1 MWRANEGI
9 VGAALGEWGG
19 WTYLA
24 RKAMQIILNAAE
36 TDATLTRMAAD
47 FRREFSPEAPVNV
60 VGIRTR
66 GDVLA
71 NRLVGKLRASGFGAI
86 FTGVLDI
93 TLYRD
98 DLSELGPRPL
108 VRPSELPVVIDSRP
122 LVLVDDVLFTGRS
135 IRAALTHLADFGRP
149 SVTRLAVLVDRG
161 GRELPVQADY
171 VGVKVPPPPAGRRV
185 YVRLAET
192 DGADEVAVGPISGR
206 GA

>member
-1 MWRANEGI
+1 
-9 VGAALGEWGG
+9 
-19 WTYLA
+19 
-24 RKAMQIILNAAE
+24 MQIILNAAE
-36 TDATLTRMAAD
+36 IDATLTRMAAD
-47 FRREFSPEAPVNV
+47 FRREFSPAEPLNI

-71 NRLVGKLRASGFGAI
+71 ARLVTKLRASGFSAI

-108 VRPSELPVVIDSRP
+108 VRPSELPVLFDGRP
-122 LVLVDDVLFTGRS
+122 LVLVDDVLYSGRS

-161 GRELPVQADY
+161 GRQLPIQADY
-171 VGVKVPPPPAGRRV
+171 VGVEVPAPPEGRRV
-185 YVRLAET
+185 YVRLTET
-192 DGADEVAVGPISGR
+192 DGCPDEVAVGPIKTSR
-206 GA
+206 GGA